1 LRISE
6 DAQRNEDHVNDS
18 ADDHRER
25 AQKRPP
31 FRGAPPWFVF
41 VAVAGVLLLGL
52 ALLALIGSFA

>member
-1 LRISE
+1 M
-6 DAQRNEDHVNDS
+6 NNS

-41 VAVAGVLLLGL
+41 VAVAGVILLGL